1 MVVEVQLED
10 IPGSPDDPLKGLKY
24 QMEFEKLAFAYGGE
38 GQIAPGQRLT
48 DFLNGKTSANLPE
61 TSYHPGVAPSPIHE
75 WMPVFIS
82 QRLKEGFKEFG
93 RKMVGFE
100 TSEALLIG
108 VESRTSSPVRIPRD
122 AETMQHPQ
130 VKGLYPC
137 AEGAGYAGGIV
148 SSAVDGQNCAVMA
161 ARFLNV

>member
-1 MVVEVQLED
+1 
-10 IPGSPDDPLKGLKY
+10 
-24 QMEFEKLAFAYGGE
+24 
-38 GQIAPGQRLT
+38 
-48 DFLNGKTSANLPE
+48 
-61 TSYHPGVAPSPIHE
+61 
-75 WMPVFIS
+75 MPVFIS